1 VPVRGSQETMAAASG
16 ASFSPR
22 DAFKL
27 RVVSH
32 HAIFW
37 RNLRKLRS
45 SVLCSSKDFGTPR
58 VVTESFR
65 LLRSSLLMT
74 LPGWTTLPRE
84 VCLRCDVFFLVEVPN
99 QLVEVVITD
108 GSEDLS
114 GLEALLLPVGGYDI
128 LAYLNA
134 SEDLILC

>member
-1 VPVRGSQETMAAASG
+1 VPVRDSQKIVAAASG
-16 ASFSPR
+16 ARFSPR

-37 RNLRKLRS
+37 QTLRKLRS
-45 SVLCSSKDFGTPR
+45 SVLCSSNDFGTSR

-65 LLRSSLLMT
+65 LLHSSLLMT
-74 LPGWTTLPRE
+74 LPGWTTLPRD
-84 VCLRCDVFFLVEVPN
+84 VCLRCNVFFLVEVPN

-128 LAYLNA
+128 LAYLDA